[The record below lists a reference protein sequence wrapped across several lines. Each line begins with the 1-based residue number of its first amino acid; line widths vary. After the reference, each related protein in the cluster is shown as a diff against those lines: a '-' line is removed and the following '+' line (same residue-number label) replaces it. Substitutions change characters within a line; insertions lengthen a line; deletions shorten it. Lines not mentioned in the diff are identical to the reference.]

1 MRYFFE
7 KHWNVHTVTVS
18 TVTFHV
24 HTVTLMCNG
33 LDIFKFIC
41 SNMYFLEDLYCSF
54 CFQLIAYKS
63 FDIQCK
69 TNDSVACILSVFPSN
84 TNFVRPTKF
93 SLVFL

>member
-1 MRYFFE
+1 MREKYENVWLAFANAQSGALFLFE

-24 HTVTLMCNG
+24 HTVTLVCNG

-54 CFQLIAYKS
+54 CFQLI
-63 FDIQCK
+63 
-69 TNDSVACILSVFPSN
+69 V
-84 TNFVRPTKF
+84 
-93 SLVFL
+93 